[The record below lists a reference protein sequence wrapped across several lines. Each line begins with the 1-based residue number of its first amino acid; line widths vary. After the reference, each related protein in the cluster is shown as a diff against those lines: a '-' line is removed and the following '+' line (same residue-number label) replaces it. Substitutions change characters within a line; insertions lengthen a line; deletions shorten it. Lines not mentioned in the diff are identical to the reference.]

1 MLLSIRDR
9 GIALVPFH
17 AAVAATFGFLQR
29 DYGFEPLDRNQFK
42 IGEFA
47 EYRKDPLTVTIGWYK
62 GEIDVNFTISLDYV
76 AGHAVFR
83 PYLSRMFALY
93 EIATRQNPA
102 AYAGLSAR
110 MREHG
115 YVTNLEIARIYLE
128 ECAKIVRRFCTPIL
142 EGDFSLLEEITRA
155 RSGRSR

>member
-42 IGEFA
+42 IGEYA

-115 YVTNLEIARIYLE
+115 YVTNLDR
-128 ECAKIVRRFCTPIL
+128 KSVV
-142 EGDFSLLEEITRA
+142 
-155 RSGRSR
+155 